1 MLRILIMF
9 LVSNKMEGGATQENT
24 FYCLLCS
31 CDIGSITSEVL
42 PVKSL

>member
-9 LVSNKMEGGATQENT
+9 LVSNKMESTQENT
-24 FYCLLCS
+24 FYCLLYS

-42 PVKSL
+42 PVISL